1 MNSKTVTYTTHTF
14 NTNNVFV
21 QHYKNDQNPT
31 RPNHVLYMYVTPE
44 ELANVPESFFMVKE
58 LGEQSNRVGTLVFKY
73 LRLDLTGKLKF
84 PSKDIPE
91 AFQGKLTRDTELDQ
105 VKTAIVK
112 LIEQNPEAKIQFE
125 FPMQG
130 AFANVETPNDPYE
143 NQYLLYDVEQFPATF
158 GAPTWFLK
166 RGAEFNVTAKA
177 EYSKNYGRNYYQIS
191 IATDAAAEDAFAT
204 GATRGA
210 APTLGG
216 HTATADFSADL
227 GSADTE
233 AAPVNDLSGLL

>member
-1 MNSKTVTYTTHTF
+1 
-14 NTNNVFV
+14 
-21 QHYKNDQNPT
+21 
-31 RPNHVLYMYVTPE
+31 MYVTPE

-166 RGAEFNVTAKA
+166 RGAEFKVTAKA

-191 IATDAAAEDAFAT
+191 IAT
-204 GATRGA
+204 RGA
-210 APTLGG
+210 APSLGG